1 MNDESI
7 GYLFL
12 QNLLPILKIGLTHIA
27 KKWFMQY
34 NIFASTLIVN
44 TFFYFLLRIFT

>member
-1 MNDESI
+1 MNDENI

-34 NIFASTLIVN
+34 IFASTLIVN
-44 TFFYFLLRIFT
+44 TFFFFLLRIFT